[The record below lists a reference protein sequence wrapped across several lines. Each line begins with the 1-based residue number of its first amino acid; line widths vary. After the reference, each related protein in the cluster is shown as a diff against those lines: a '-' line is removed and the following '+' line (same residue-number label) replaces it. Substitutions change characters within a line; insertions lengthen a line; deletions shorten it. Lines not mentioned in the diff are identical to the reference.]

1 MDAIVLLFLG
11 AGRGPGKWEYN
22 IVSFVKFGKE
32 NVHTDALCLKD
43 KTAFVCYN
51 VILLKGS
58 VANERQNKQTSRHK
72 TKIQTN
78 KQKAL

>member
-1 MDAIVLLFLG
+1 MDAIVLFFVG

-22 IVSFVKFGKE
+22 IVSFFKFGKE

-51 VILLKGS
+51 VTLVKVS
-58 VANERQNKQTSRHK
+58 VDNERQNKQTENQKKK
-72 TKIQTN
+72 TK
-78 KQKAL
+78 